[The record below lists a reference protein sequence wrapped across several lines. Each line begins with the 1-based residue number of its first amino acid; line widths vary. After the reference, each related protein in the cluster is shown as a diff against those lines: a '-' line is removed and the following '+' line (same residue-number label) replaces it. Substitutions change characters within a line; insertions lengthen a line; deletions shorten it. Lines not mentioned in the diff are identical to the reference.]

1 MKKEITQPGI
11 PFDPNYFEDL
21 SKRGVTK
28 EIKDVF
34 TFIYETNHWQGAESV
49 SGAGSDIAQTTA
61 IARALPSFLSDYSI
75 RTMLDLP
82 CGDFL
87 WMSQLDLPLEQYI
100 GADIVVSLVTHHE
113 QTYASPVR
121 QFRVLDL
128 THDTLPDV
136 DLIFCRDC
144 LVHLSFDDIRK
155 VFTNL
160 VSSNIQYI
168 LTTTFPGRTENKD
181 IITGDWRTL
190 NLQLSPFNLPA
201 PIAIINEQ
209 CTEGNGVFAD
219 KSMALW
225 YVKDLKQM
233 L

>member
-1 MKKEITQPGI
+1 MKKEITQSGI

-21 SKRGVTK
+21 SKKGVTK

-34 TFIYETNHWQGAESV
+34 TFIFETNHWQGSDSV
-49 SGAGSDIAQTTA
+49 SGAGSDYAQTVA
-61 IARALPSFLSDYSI
+61 VAEALPSLLAAHSI
-75 RTMLDLP
+75 KTMLDLP

-87 WMSQLDLPLEQYI
+87 WMSQLNLPLEQYI
-100 GADIVVSLVTHHE
+100 GADIVNSLITHHQ
-113 QTYASPVR
+113 QTYTSPAR
-121 QFRVLDL
+121 QFQVIDL
-128 THDTLPDV
+128 TKDSLPEV

-155 VFTNL
+155 VFQNL

-168 LTTTFPGRTENKD
+168 LTTTFTDRTENKD

-190 NLQLSPFNLPA
+190 NLQTAPFNLPA
-201 PIAIINEQ
+201 PIAVINEQ
-209 CTEGNGVFAD
+209 CTEGNGAYAD

-225 YVKDLKQM
+225 EVKVLTGM